1 MTNTVEAAVRTTS
14 LNARVA
20 AVALA
25 ASAFITLLLSHVAAG
40 VAPLRLLT
48 LALSAF
54 AAWAFCDEM
63 GLHKP
68 LNRAGF
74 VVFIMAVAAKTEL
87 ILGVERASA
96 NRYAVLFASF
106 LLLSLV
112 FWSAA
117 FLHRQRTLKVVGAVG
132 LVASLTPIVAL
143 LVGHLV
149 VGAGAFLGLSALLSA
164 GHGTGPLDTS
174 FLTLVERLFGLWG
187 YAAAWLLWRGHIRA
201 VPATS
206 AA

>member
-1 MTNTVEAAVRTTS
+1 MTNTAEVAEVAQTTTT
-14 LNARVA
+14 NARVG

-25 ASAFITLLLSHVAAG
+25 ASAFITLLLSHVSASL
-40 VAPLRLLT
+40 APLRLLT

-54 AAWAFCDEM
+54 AAWSFCDEM
-63 GLHKP
+63 GLRKP

-74 VVFIMAVAAKTEL
+74 VVFIMAMAAKLEL
-87 ILGVERASA
+87 ILGVDRASA
-96 NRYAVLFASF
+96 GRYGVLFASF

-132 LVASLTPIVAL
+132 LVVSLTPIIAL
-143 LVGHLV
+143 VVGHLV
-149 VGAGAFLGLSALLSA
+149 VGAGAFLGVSALLSA
-164 GHGTGPLDTS
+164 GQGGALDTS

-187 YAAAWLLWRGHIRA
+187 YAAAWLLWRGHIRST
-201 VPATS
+201 ATVS
-206 AA
+206 

>member
-1 MTNTVEAAVRTTS
+1 MTNTAESMARTTS
-14 LNARVA
+14 SSARVA

-25 ASAFITLLLSHVAAG
+25 ASAFITLVLSHVSAG
-40 VAPLRLLT
+40 LAPLRLLT

-63 GLHKP
+63 GLRKP

-74 VVFIMAVAAKTEL
+74 VVFIMALAAKAEL

-96 NRYAVLFASF
+96 NRYALLFASF

-117 FLHRQRTLKVVGAVG
+117 FLHRQRTLRWVGAAG
-132 LVASLTPIVAL
+132 LVASLTPILAL

-149 VGAGAFLGLSALLSA
+149 VGVGAFLGISALLSA
-164 GHGTGPLDTS
+164 SGGSGPIDTS
-174 FLTLVERLFGLWG
+174 FLTLVERVFGLWG
-187 YAAAWLLWRGHIRA
+187 YAAAWLLWRGHVRA
-201 VPATS
+201 TAPIGA
-206 AA
+206 